1 MAELLLLI
9 ELSLNKDPLE
19 MMVIATESVVATVI
33 VITEVVEDLMM
44 EDASIVVNLVILLGS
59 ALVVKGEEGEGE
71 GMVVEKVDMVEVVV
85 VVVVTMVQIEMEI
98 VLLAVAAGMVVVVEI
113 LEVIDTI
120 VIVIV
125 LDHMNDV
132 DLEAAIVD
140 IPFSSSFEIKWV
152 AVDA

>member
-85 VVVVTMVQIEMEI
+85 VVVTMVQIEMEI